1 MKDFLVLFV
10 GGGFGAAARY
20 GTGLLAERTLG
31 EDFPWG
37 TLLVNVGGSLLIGV
51 LMHFALTAEWMTP
64 RAKLALV
71 TGFCGAF
78 TTFSTFSY
86 ETTRAIQA
94 GDYRVAALNVG
105 LNVVLCLGATFLG
118 LYGASR
124 IP

>member
-10 GGGFGAAARY
+10 GGGLGATARY
-20 GTGLLAERTLG
+20 GAGLWAERALG
-31 EDFPWG
+31 EEFPWG

-51 LMHFALTAEWMTP
+51 LMHFALTADWMTP

-86 ETTRAIQA
+86 ETLRAIQA
-94 GDYRVAALNVG
+94 DDYRVAALNVG